1 MKHNLL
7 YVYALVAA
15 LTAGCASTTSTT
27 NTTTTSSTT
36 APAAPVTD
44 AARLK
49 AVAPD
54 YAATVTAADLSR
66 HLHILASDE
75 YEGRDTGSKGQ
86 KMAAEYI
93 AREFKED
100 GLTGPVKEGSNPYY
114 QQFELEQTQWGEGY
128 ITVNKQKFLMGRDF
142 FVLGSSPY
150 QTEQAAEVIFAGYG
164 IDDTKYSDYTNLDVK
179 DKMVVVLAGEPKGSN
194 GNMLVSGTN
203 KASDWG
209 NDYRT
214 KRNAATKRGAKSV
227 LIVTGTTPEEFTSLT
242 SRYRHAADRPSLG
255 LKSTTATG
263 ATAATMFISPQ
274 VGAALLGTTPGKMT
288 DYAKAV
294 AKAGKPTS
302 ATFTAIKDI
311 KIRTERLSEPVPTEN
326 VLGFIEGTDKKEEVI
341 VVTAH
346 YDHVGVD
353 TTLAG
358 DQIFN
363 GANDDGSGTVAVIEL
378 AEAFA
383 LAKKDGYGPRRSILF
398 MTVTAEEKGLLGSE
412 YYSENPVFPLANT
425 VANVNIDMIGR
436 MDYTYEKTNDSNY
449 IYVIG
454 SDKLSSEL
462 HQINEE
468 ANQQHVNLKLDYTF
482 NDENDPN
489 RFYYRSDHYN
499 FAKHGIPIIF
509 YFNGVHDDYHKVTDS
524 VDKMIFESAEKVA
537 RLAFHVTWELANR
550 ENRIVVDS
558 NKK

>member
-1 MKHNLL
+1 MKHNLI

-15 LTAGCASTTSTT
+15 LSAGCASTTSSTSPGA
-27 NTTTTSSTT
+27 TTT
-36 APAAPVTD
+36 APVTD
-44 AARLK
+44 ADRLREK
-49 AVAPD
+49 AAD
-54 YAATVTAADLSR
+54 YASTVTSADLSK
-66 HLHILASDE
+66 HLHILASDA

-93 AREFKED
+93 AREFQED
-100 GLTGPVKEGSNPYY
+100 GLAGPVKEGSNPYY
-114 QQFELEQTQWGEGY
+114 QQFELEQTRWGEGY
-128 ITVNKQKFLMGRDF
+128 IAVNDQKFLMGQDF

-150 QTEQAAEVIFAGYG
+150 QTEQTVDVVFAGYG
-164 IDDTKYSDYTNLDVK
+164 IDDAKYSDYANLDVTG
-179 DKMVVVLAGEPKGSN
+179 KMVVVLAGEPRGSN
-194 GNMLVSGTN
+194 GNMLLSGTS
-203 KASDWG
+203 KSSDWG

-214 KRNAATKRGAKSV
+214 KRNAAARRGAKSV
-227 LIVTGTTPEEFTSLT
+227 LIVTGASNDEFTSLT
-242 SRYRHAADRPSLG
+242 SRYRHANGRPSLG
-255 LKSTTATG
+255 LRSTAEAG
-263 ATAATMFISPQ
+263 AQASAATLFISPQ
-274 VGAALLGTTPGKMT
+274 VGAALLGTTPDKMM

-294 AKAGKPTS
+294 AKAGKPTPS
-302 ATFTAIKDI
+302 TFTATKNV
-311 KIRTERLSEPVPTEN
+311 KVKTERINAPIPTEN

-346 YDHVGVD
+346 YDHVGKD
-353 TTLAG
+353 TTLTG

-383 LAKKDGYGPRRSILF
+383 LAKKDGFGPRRSILF
-398 MTVTAEEKGLLGSE
+398 MAVTAEEKGLLGSE
-412 YYSENPVFPLANT
+412 YYSDNPVFPLANT
-425 VANVNIDMIGR
+425 VANINIDMIGR

-454 SDKLSSEL
+454 ADKLSSEL

-468 ANQQHVNLKLDYTF
+468 VNRQHVNLKLDYTY